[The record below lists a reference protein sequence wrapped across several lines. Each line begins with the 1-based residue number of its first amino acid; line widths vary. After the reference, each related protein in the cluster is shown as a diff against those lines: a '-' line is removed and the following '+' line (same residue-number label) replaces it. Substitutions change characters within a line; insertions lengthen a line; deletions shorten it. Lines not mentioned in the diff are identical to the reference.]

1 MPTDYPVIGEF
12 GCWDYSQI
20 SSRLNLVSRVGKIMT
35 PTSEFLVKI
44 NFTWVVYGP
53 IWIPI
58 HLALLSIV
66 TVKGEDEYENVIP
79 VVLSVFTHAALFLST
94 KWSVHASYW
103 LNMRGS
109 KTVSSAS
116 HVAFLR
122 QQTEEDY
129 SLLKI
134 CSIHRL
140 SDGTMYVDDECKRMY
155 FNKEKGVFEKLSFPT
170 HYPLSFYT
178 KQSGMST
185 SEVLSHLATPMEIPI
200 PTFLELFKQHAIEPF
215 FVFQLFCVFLWLLD
229 EYWNYA
235 LLTLVLLLLL
245 EAQIVKRRIRD
256 LTELRNIKPP
266 VVPLHVKRD
275 GKWAIANSS
284 SLVPGDLVA
293 LETSGELPIPADI
306 LVLKGAG
313 LVNEAMLTGES
324 SPVLKEAVVSSET
337 VLDMHGSHKSSVLF
351 AGSSLVAIMQ
361 GSSRI
366 EGFVLKTG
374 FSTSQGKLIRTILFA
389 SSRVSAGSKEAYR
402 FIAVL
407 LTVALVAAGYVL
419 YMGLGDESRSR
430 FKLFL
435 SVSHILTSVI
445 PPEFPVTL
453 SISVTLSL
461 VHLVRNQI
469 FCTEPFRIPT
479 AGQITDC
486 CFDKTGTLTSTEM
499 SFSGLYAST
508 DEAMRVLACCHSL
521 ASVSGSG
528 DLVGDPIEK
537 AGFAVASEFSYQDS
551 TDEVI
556 HKPSGEKL
564 KIVKRFPFDATLQR
578 MAVVVSGRSG
588 KRIVMVKGS
597 PERILRECLDKVPA
611 NYDSLCADLA
621 GQGLRVLAL
630 AIKEVSSVP
639 ADRKE
644 AESKCKFVGFA
655 AFSYSIKPGTQKT
668 ISTIT
673 NAGLRCCMI
682 TGDHSLT
689 AYHVA
694 KNVGLSPAEHQVVVL
709 NTRSNFFS
717 NFNFAN
723 KTLVV
728 EGDPSGAI
736 KAGLVSKVAVWA
748 RASPDHKRE
757 IVAALV
763 KEGRV
768 PLFCGDGTN
777 DVAALKAAPIGI
789 ALMEACSSVAGK
801 LLQKVRGRNGPLPQ
815 TPLEE
820 DLLQLVARPG
830 NASIAAPFAH
840 RGDTIRC
847 VPLLVRSGRA
857 SLALVIQMYKTL
869 AVNSLITAFCL
880 AVMTLYGVKLGD
892 TQTAFEALFMS
903 ILSFMM
909 NRFPPARTL
918 PTASFKPVSSVF
930 TVSVLVSIF
939 AQSMLHLILL
949 SYGQSQIERRE
960 KIDIDA
966 KFAPSSANSMA
977 FVQLFA
983 AHISACIA
991 NFEGPPSLPSLF
1003 SSRPVVVFLV
1013 ASVGMVF
1020 ILAAEAMPDLNS
1032 SFELVPLGS
1041 DILVSLTAMHLVGGA
1056 AIGYL
1061 IRRVFERV

>member
-1 MPTDYPVIGEF
+1 MQAD
-12 GCWDYSQI
+12 
-20 SSRLNLVSRVGKIMT
+20 
-35 PTSEFLVKI
+35 
-44 NFTWVVYGP
+44 
-53 IWIPI
+53 
-58 HLALLSIV
+58 
-66 TVKGEDEYENVIP
+66 
-79 VVLSVFTHAALFLST
+79 VL
-94 KWSVHASYW
+94 
-103 LNMRGS
+103 
-109 KTVSSAS
+109 
-116 HVAFLR
+116 
-122 QQTEEDY
+122 QQ
-129 SLLKI
+129 
-134 CSIHRL
+134 
-140 SDGTMYVDDECKRMY
+140 G
-155 FNKEKGVFEKLSFPT
+155 KGVFEKLTFPT
-170 HYPLSFYT
+170 HYPLSYYT
-178 KQSGMST
+178 KQSGMSK

-235 LLTLVLLLLL
+235 LLTLVLLVLL
-245 EAQIVKRRIRD
+245 EAQMVKRRIRD

-266 VVPLHVKRD
+266 VVPLQVKRD

-324 SPVLKEAVVSSET
+324 APVLKEAVVPSET

-351 AGSSLVAIMQ
+351 AGSSLVAIKQ
-361 GSSRI
+361 GSSRL
-366 EGFVLKTG
+366 EGFVIKTG

-407 LTVALVAAGYVL
+407 FTVALLAAGYVL

-453 SISVTLSL
+453 SITVTLSL

-469 FCTEPFRIPT
+469 YCTEPFRIPT
-479 AGQITDC
+479 AGKITDC
-486 CFDKTGTLTSTEM
+486 CFDKTGTLTSTDM

-528 DLVGDPIEK
+528 ELVGDPIEK
-537 AGFAVASEFSYQDS
+537 AGFAAASEFSYQDNA
-551 TDEVI
+551 DEVT
-556 HKPSGEKL
+556 HKPSGENL

-578 MAVVVSGRSG
+578 MAVVVSGKSG

-597 PERILRECLDKVPA
+597 PEKILRECLDKIPA
-611 NYDSLCADLA
+611 NYDKLCADLA

-630 AIKEVSSVP
+630 AIKEVASVP
-639 ADRKE
+639 VDRKE

-655 AFSYSIKPGTQKT
+655 AFSYSIKPLTQKT
-668 ISTIT
+668 ISILI

-694 KNVGLSPAEHQVVVL
+694 KKVGLSPSEHEVLLL
-709 NTRSNFFS
+709 NTWSNFS
-717 NFNFAN
+717 NLNFAK
-723 KTLVV
+723 KTLVI
-728 EGDPSGAI
+728 EGDPSDAI

-748 RASPDHKRE
+748 RASPDHKRD

-789 ALMEACSSVAGK
+789 ALMEACSSVAAK
-801 LLQKVRGRNGPLPQ
+801 LMQKVRGRNGPLPRL
-815 TPLEE
+815 PWK
-820 DLLQLVARPG
+820 R
-830 NASIAAPFAH
+830 I
-840 RGDTIRC
+840 C
-847 VPLLVRSGRA
+847 RS
-857 SLALVIQMYKTL
+857 
-869 AVNSLITAFCL
+869 
-880 AVMTLYGVKLGD
+880 
-892 TQTAFEALFMS
+892 
-903 ILSFMM
+903 
-909 NRFPPARTL
+909 
-918 PTASFKPVSSVF
+918 
-930 TVSVLVSIF
+930 
-939 AQSMLHLILL
+939 
-949 SYGQSQIERRE
+949 
-960 KIDIDA
+960 
-966 KFAPSSANSMA
+966 
-977 FVQLFA
+977 
-983 AHISACIA
+983 
-991 NFEGPPSLPSLF
+991 
-1003 SSRPVVVFLV
+1003 
-1013 ASVGMVF
+1013 
-1020 ILAAEAMPDLNS
+1020 
-1032 SFELVPLGS
+1032 
-1041 DILVSLTAMHLVGGA
+1041 
-1056 AIGYL
+1056 
-1061 IRRVFERV
+1061 